1 MSFETII
8 AQRGNSKRVIVPK
21 PLTRKKIRIAVQV
34 LCFTL
39 LMIGS
44 AAGLSNPVTAG
55 GVEHDYDEDRFD
67 NFEESDLN
75 PENDNYVGDDRI
87 RELGGT
93 PLPRDNEDNNNGNR
107 DNNDNDNGNGN
118 NSNNDDNPDIIG
130 TVQNISQPINVLSH
144 SAQENRGYLH
154 VVGEVQNGL
163 SRSIDF
169 VKVTGTFYDA
179 SNKVIG
185 TDFTYTDP
193 NTLEAGETAS
203 FDMTF
208 YTDAV
213 DPSDAATYKIRVSWQ

>member
-1 MSFETII
+1 MNN
-8 AQRGNSKRVIVPK
+8 GRVIFLK
-21 PLTRKKIRIAVQV
+21 PLIGKKIRLTVHG

-39 LMIGS
+39 LIIGS

-93 PLPRDNEDNNNGNR
+93 PLPRDNEDNNNGNG

-118 NSNNDDNPDIIG
+118 NNIDDNSDIIG
-130 TVQNISQPINVLSH
+130 TVQNISQPVNILSH

-154 VVGEVQNGL
+154 VVGEVENGL

-179 SNKVIG
+179 SNRVIG
-185 TDFTYTDP
+185 TDFTFTDP
-193 NTLEAGETAS
+193 NTLEAGETAP
-203 FDMTF
+203 FDLTF

-213 DPSDAATYKIRVSWQ
+213 DPSDVATYKIRVSWQ

>member
-1 MSFETII
+1 
-8 AQRGNSKRVIVPK
+8 
-21 PLTRKKIRIAVQV
+21 
-34 LCFTL
+34 
-39 LMIGS
+39 MIGS
-44 AAGLSNPVTAG
+44 VAGLSNPVTAG

-93 PLPRDNEDNNNGNR
+93 PLPRDNEDNNNGNG

-118 NSNNDDNPDIIG
+118 NNIDDNSDIIG
-130 TVQNISQPINVLSH
+130 TVQNISQPVNILSH
-144 SAQENRGYLH
+144 RAQEDRGYLH
-154 VVGEVQNGL
+154 VVGEVENGL

-169 VKVTGTFYDA
+169 LKVTGTFYDA

-193 NTLEAGETAS
+193 NSLEAGETAP

-213 DPSDAATYKIRVSWQ
+213 DPSDIASYKIRVSWQ